1 MSLKRIRLELARN
14 PDFPEGSAGNG
25 YDFVAPL
32 LPNGH
37 LDAGAWRSGGL
48 RKKCVVR
55 RFWDGEEDQLGE
67 LVHVRGR
74 VWAFSYAPG
83 EADDEVFAKLDRH
96 VIEEGEYLTIRE
108 PDDRTY
114 TFRVVSIDG

>member
-14 PDFPEGSAGNG
+14 PDFPEGSKLHG
-25 YDFVAPL
+25 YEFLAPL
-32 LPNGH
+32 LANGH
-37 LDAGAWRSGGL
+37 LDVDAWRSGNL
-48 RKKCVVR
+48 RKKCTVR
-55 RFWDGEEDQLGE
+55 RFWNGEDDQLGE

-74 VWAFSYAPG
+74 DWAFSYAPG
-83 EADDEVFAKLDRH
+83 DADDEVFAKLDRH
-96 VIEEGEYLTIRE
+96 VVKEGEYLTIRE

>member
-14 PDFPEGSAGNG
+14 PDFPEGSKLHG
-25 YDFVAPL
+25 YEFLAPL
-32 LPNGH
+32 LTNGH
-37 LDAGAWRSGGL
+37 LNVDAWRSGNL
-48 RKKCVVR
+48 RKTCTVR
-55 RFWDGEEDQLGE
+55 RFWNGEDDQLGE

-74 VWAFSYAPG
+74 DWAFSYAPG
-83 EADDEVFAKLDRH
+83 DADDEVLAKLDRH
-96 VIEEGEYLTIRE
+96 VIKEGEYLTIRE